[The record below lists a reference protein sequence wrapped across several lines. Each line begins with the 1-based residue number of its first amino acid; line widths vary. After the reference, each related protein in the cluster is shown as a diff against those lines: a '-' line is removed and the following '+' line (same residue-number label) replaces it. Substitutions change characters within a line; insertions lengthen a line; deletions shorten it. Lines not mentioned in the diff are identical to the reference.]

1 MLRCKFIYRQLNG
14 RILYPYLI
22 FESQSL
28 GSKKKKKKMNKS
40 LSIYFSEM
48 TERER
53 EGEDFHR
60 WNERCGKKRLDRP
73 RKKKLSLRFIACVE
87 TMLGR
92 LLNETATRNGNRCFS
107 RRPFVLEKTF
117 KRHQRIGLEKYS
129 KIFIL
134 YTRASFF
141 DRVSKEE
148 K

>member
-1 MLRCKFIYRQLNG
+1 MHASLQIYIPTIERSYFISVSYLRVT
-14 RILYPYLI
+14 IL
-22 FESQSL
+22 
-28 GSKKKKKKMNKS
+28 KKKKNKQIPLDLFFRDDGERKRGGKGGRFSS
-40 LSIYFSEM
+40 L
-48 TERER
+48 
-53 EGEDFHR
+53 
-60 WNERCGKKRLDRP
+60 WCGKKRLDRP

-129 KIFIL
+129 KNFIL
-134 YTRASFF
+134 YTRTSFF

>member
-1 MLRCKFIYRQLNG
+1 MHASLQIYIPTIERSYFISVSYLRVT
-14 RILYPYLI
+14 IL
-22 FESQSL
+22 
-28 GSKKKKKKMNKS
+28 KKKKNKQIPLDLFFRDDGERKRGGKGGRFSS
-40 LSIYFSEM
+40 L
-48 TERER
+48 
-53 EGEDFHR
+53 
-60 WNERCGKKRLDRP
+60 ERCGKKRLDRP

-134 YTRASFF
+134 YTRTSFF

>member
-1 MLRCKFIYRQLNG
+1 MHASLQIYIPTIERSYFISVSYLRVT
-14 RILYPYLI
+14 IL
-22 FESQSL
+22 
-28 GSKKKKKKMNKS
+28 KKKKNKQIPLDLFFRDDGERKRGGKGGRFSS
-40 LSIYFSEM
+40 L
-48 TERER
+48 
-53 EGEDFHR
+53 
-60 WNERCGKKRLDRP
+60 WCGKKRLDRP

-134 YTRASFF
+134 YTRTSFF